1 MADWTDIISSSVFT
15 RIKNEFPK
23 EIKVGDKTIQME
35 DKNFSTVGSSSNPA
49 VFPFVYVQLLPSA
62 EQGQDI
68 DGDRINAGLFTFQ
81 IEVTDNQSQTRA
93 KAVMSEIKRI
103 MKSMRFT
110 VQPTP
115 DIQDTKDIHRAIM
128 RCNRIIGSGDI
139 L

>member
-1 MADWTDIISSSVFT
+1 MADWTDRISSVVFT
-15 RIKNEFPK
+15 RIKNEFSSSL
-23 EIKVGDKTIQME
+23 KTKYKMTSS
-35 DKNFSTVGSSSNPA
+35 NFSTVGSSDTQA
-49 VFPFVYVQLLPSA
+49 VFPFVYIQLLPSA

-68 DGDRINAGLFTFQ
+68 EGNTINAGLFTFQ

-93 KAVMSEIKRI
+93 KDVMSEVKRI

-115 DIQDTKDIHRAIM
+115 DIQDTKDTHRAIM
-128 RCNRIIGSGDI
+128 RCNRIIGFNDI

>member
-1 MADWTDIISSSVFT
+1 MADWTDRISSIVFT
-15 RIKNEFPK
+15 RIKNEFSST
-23 EIKVGDKTIQME
+23 IKTKYKMTDS
-35 DKNFSTVGSSSNPA
+35 NFSTVGSSDTPA

-62 EQGQDI
+62 ETGQDI
-68 DGDRINAGLFTFQ
+68 EGNEINAGLFTFQ
-81 IEVTDNQSQTRA
+81 IEVTDNQKQTTA
-93 KAVMSEIKRI
+93 KEVMSEVKRI

-128 RCNRIIGSGDI
+128 RCNRRIGSGDI